1 MKFFNQMNQFS
12 HRKSNYFDTFN
23 YLYSINSSNRE
34 QRIYITQIWYY
45 DSQSVGICLQSPQI
59 LGQSATTPR
68 ILTLSLP
75 LFIAKEEVSQVLS
88 HFQTI
93 IFMVAQ
99 GIHSGWCLQRRLQI
113 YTVKYDRLCNAQIV
127 RQLDVLGILK
137 LGIKI
142 RQ

>member
-1 MKFFNQMNQFS
+1 MYENCFC
-12 HRKSNYFDTFN
+12 
-23 YLYSINSSNRE
+23 YLPCSS
-34 QRIYITQIWYY
+34 
-45 DSQSVGICLQSPQI
+45 
-59 LGQSATTPR
+59 
-68 ILTLSLP
+68 
-75 LFIAKEEVSQVLS
+75 LFIAKEKKVSQALS

-99 GIHSGWCLQRRLQI
+99 GIHSGCASLQRRLQI

-142 RQ
+142 R